1 MISLG
6 RIFEMKNFSKEKAKD
21 KTSDWKSPA
30 MYTHL
35 RGYKF
40 CIGVDANGYRVG
52 RRTSINMEVWTMPG
66 EYDDQL
72 TWPVSACFTIELINQ
87 KGGANAS
94 CTTARKTWSK
104 SSKCCMLVNFRRI
117 VSSLGWVAFIEHS
130 KLEDFL
136 DNDTLHFVVSK
147 VQLF

>member
-1 MISLG
+1 
-6 RIFEMKNFSKEKAKD
+6 MKNFSIEKAKD
-21 KTSDWKSPA
+21 KASDWKSPA

-35 RGYKF
+35 GGYKF
-40 CIGVDANGYRVG
+40 CIGVDANGYGGG
-52 RRTSINMEVWTMPG
+52 RGNSINMDMWTIPG
-66 EYDDQL
+66 EYNDQL
-72 TWPVSACFTIELINQ
+72 TWPASASFTIELITQ

-104 SSKCCMLVNFRRI
+104 PSKCCILVNFCHI
-117 VSSLGWVAFIEHS
+117 ASSHGWVAFIEHS

-147 VQLF
+147 VKLF

>member
-1 MISLG
+1 
-6 RIFEMKNFSKEKAKD
+6 MKNFSIEKAKD

-40 CIGVDANGYRVG
+40 CIGVDANGYSGG
-52 RRTSINMEVWTMPG
+52 RGKSIYMDVWTMPG

-72 TWPVSACFTIELINQ
+72 TWPASATFTIELINQ

-94 CTTARKTWSK
+94 YTTARETWSK
-104 SSKCCMLVNFRRI
+104 PSQCSDLVRFRRI
-117 VSSLGWVAFIEHS
+117 VSNLGWVAFIEHS
-130 KLEDFL
+130 KLE
-136 DNDTLHFVVSK
+136 TSY
-147 VQLF
+147 Q